1 MTGFP
6 TLKPF
11 ATICAQIDQPNPIG
25 TLCSG
30 PTQFFVSIKN
40 GTLTTEPGVEPAL
53 KTTLVM
59 GGDWLL
65 ADPDLKHLRLDMRSV
80 IKTEDDV
87 HLTFS
92 FKGIINVTPDIAKI
106 LQGEPDAESI
116 DFGNIL
122 ALPQFQTG
130 HEKYKYL
137 ENLVFVAS
145 GRAIV
150 GEGGV
155 TVEYKVSQVVA

>member
-11 ATICAQIDQPNPIG
+11 ATICN
-25 TLCSG
+25 L
-30 PTQFFVSIKN
+30 KN

-87 HLTFS
+87 HLTFA
-92 FKGIINVTPDIAKI
+92 FKGIITVTPEIAKI
-106 LQGEPDAESI
+106 LQGEPDAESV
-116 DFGNIL
+116 DFGMCPLIDE
-122 ALPQFQTG
+122 AQ
-130 HEKYKYL
+130 E
-137 ENLVFVAS
+137 
-145 GRAIV
+145 R
-150 GEGGV
+150 GG
-155 TVEYKVSQVVA
+155 